1 MNKEKDIV
9 KTTKKPPKKPV
20 RKRTKKPIVKKT
32 NNLPVDLNDI
42 WETLSRVVMDNDL
55 SKLKPEE
62 RVLYYH
68 AYCNSLGLNSITKPF
83 DFILM
88 DDGKGGKKL
97 VLYALKNASEQLR
110 KKYKISIY
118 NIELSETDDEY
129 VCMAYARM
137 PDGREDQDIGV
148 VSKYYY
154 SKKSNGFQKMTGLM
168 AVNSRMKVVTKA
180 KRRVTLSLAGL
191 DMVDE
196 SELDTIKGLQFA
208 KVDMETGKIK
218 DITKTSNVV
227 DEKEKT
233 NELKKIREFLKSNP
247 DVNKIVISL
256 LKYTKD
262 WNQNRIINEINLCK
276 WDKENVLN
284 TLGNYLEDENI
295 KENNK

>member
-9 KTTKKPPKKPV
+9 KTTKKPI
-20 RKRTKKPIVKKT
+20 RRRTKKPIVKKT

-42 WETLSRVVMDNDL
+42 WETLSQVVMDNDL

-68 AYCNSLGLNSITKPF
+68 AYCNSLGLNPITKPF

-208 KVDMETGKIK
+208 KVDMKTGKIK
-218 DITKTSNVV
+218 DITKTSNIV

-233 NELKKIREFLKSNP
+233 NELKKTREFLKANP
-247 DVNKIVISL
+247 EVNKIVISL

-276 WDKENVLN
+276 WDKREVLN